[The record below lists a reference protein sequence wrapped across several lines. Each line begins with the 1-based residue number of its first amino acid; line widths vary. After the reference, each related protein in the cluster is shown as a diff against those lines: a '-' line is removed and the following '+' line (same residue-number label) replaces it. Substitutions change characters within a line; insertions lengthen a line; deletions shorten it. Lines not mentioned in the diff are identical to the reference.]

1 MMVMLCGRRI
11 DGPGYPWVIPGIS
24 SVILGLS
31 LGYPGDILGYPQV
44 IPGLSL
50 DYPGLSNIP
59 GVSGLSP
66 GYPRLSVGYPWVI
79 PGLSGGCEAS
89 YPEGVRP
96 HIQRV

>member
-11 DGPGYPWVIPGIS
+11 DGPGYPWVMPGIS

-59 GVSGLSP
+59 GVSGLP
-66 GYPRLSVGYPWVI
+66 RDILGYPQVI
-79 PGLSGGCEAS
+79 LGSSLG

-96 HIQRV
+96 HIRRV